1 MIGSSRQSAHV
12 SPASVSHAPI
22 SHARGRIGAAL
33 VLGMALAC
41 APLAACGDSGAESG
55 GGGGGTATATS
66 TAPALATPA
75 TVEVRPGVAAD
86 VYTPTTTPSGP
97 VPVVLLVPGGS
108 WQTAD
113 RSGLAPLAEQLAS
126 AGSFVVNTTYR
137 AGQDGATFPVPVQ
150 DVICAAGFAAAEAAD
165 QGLTPGPLVVVGHSA
180 GGHLAALTALDDD
193 TLAALPAEDDE
204 APCPYAVPEVSGLV
218 GLAGIYDVI
227 AAQSILADFFGGRQ
241 PSDDAALWQSGDPV
255 ELVAEAPDDLRVLL
269 MHGDADDLVPLGQ
282 SQEFEAALEA
292 QGVPVRLDVVP
303 GADHADLYQ
312 ADVVAAPVSEWI
324 AGLAASASPSP
335 AASGT

>member
-1 MIGSSRQSAHV
+1 MT
-12 SPASVSHAPI
+12 
-22 SHARGRIGAAL
+22 
-33 VLGMALAC
+33 
-41 APLAACGDSGAESG
+41 
-55 GGGGGTATATS
+55 TATPT
-66 TAPALATPA
+66 
-75 TVEVRPGVAAD
+75 TVEVRPGVSAD
-86 VYTPTTTPSGP
+86 VYVPATTSPDP

-113 RSGLAPLAEQLAS
+113 RTGLAPLAEQLAG

-150 DVICAAGFAAAEAAD
+150 DVICSAGFAVAEAAD

-180 GGHLAALTALDDD
+180 GGHLAALAALADD
-193 TLAALPAEDDE
+193 TLAAMPADDE
-204 APCPYAVPEVSGLV
+204 TPCPYPAPTVDGLV

-227 AAQSILADFFGGRQ
+227 AAQPILVDFFDGRQ
-241 PSDDAALWQSGDPV
+241 PSEDAALWQSGDPV
-255 ELVAEAPDDLRVLL
+255 RLVAEAPENLQVLL

-312 ADVVAAPVSEWI
+312 ADIVGAPIIDWI
-324 AGLAASASPSP
+324 AGLAAPASPSP
-335 AASGT
+335 AASGP